1 MNRYKFSEIAINC
14 TKKKIPSEDEYST
27 YIGLEHLDTKRLKV
41 DRWGSN
47 VPIKGEKLIIKKGDV
62 LLGKRNAYL
71 RRAAIAPH
79 NGIFSAHGM
88 VLQPKENVVFNEFFP
103 IFIGSDYFFDE
114 AIKISVG
121 SLSPTINW
129 SDLKDIE
136 FNLPSLEKQRICSS
150 QLWSIIN
157 TIESYREL
165 LLRSDE
171 ILKAKFIDLVG
182 DIRDKNSL
190 KFKAISLR
198 EAFEKPKAG
207 EWGTEDLNGNGTPVL
222 RTTNFTD
229 NGTIDFSEVV
239 TRKIDKEKV
248 ISKSLKNGDILMEKS
263 GGSTDK
269 PVGRVVYFD
278 GKDGIYLNNNFTAV
292 LRIKDNRLNPIF
304 VFYYLFFNYWMG
316 GTKEFENKTT
326 GIHNINLNDFL
337 DETFITIPDKEI
349 QEEFVQIAIKIS
361 EAKKDYEKSIYQLQS
376 IYERILARLFM
387 ED

>member
-1 MNRYKFSEIAINC
+1 MGKIIGIDLGTTNSCVSVMEGGKPVVIANAEGQRTTPSVVAF
-14 TKKKIPSEDEYST
+14 TKN
-27 YIGLEHLDTKRLKV
+27 G
-41 DRWGSN
+41 DR
-47 VPIKGEKLIIKKGDV
+47 
-62 LLGKRNAYL
+62 
-71 RRAAIAPH
+71 
-79 NGIFSAHGM
+79 
-88 VLQPKENVVFNEFFP
+88 
-103 IFIGSDYFFDE
+103 
-114 AIKISVG
+114 
-121 SLSPTINW
+121 
-129 SDLKDIE
+129 
-136 FNLPSLEKQRICSS
+136 
-150 QLWSIIN
+150 
-157 TIESYREL
+157 
-165 LLRSDE
+165 
-171 ILKAKFIDLVG
+171 LVG
-182 DIRDKNSL
+182 DSAKRQAVTNVKN
-190 KFKAISLR
+190 
-198 EAFEKPKAG
+198 
-207 EWGTEDLNGNGTPVL
+207 
-222 RTTNFTD
+222 
-229 NGTIDFSEVV
+229 TIASIK
-239 TRKIDKEKV
+239 RKIDKEKV

-337 DETFITIPDKEI
+337 DETLITIPDKEI